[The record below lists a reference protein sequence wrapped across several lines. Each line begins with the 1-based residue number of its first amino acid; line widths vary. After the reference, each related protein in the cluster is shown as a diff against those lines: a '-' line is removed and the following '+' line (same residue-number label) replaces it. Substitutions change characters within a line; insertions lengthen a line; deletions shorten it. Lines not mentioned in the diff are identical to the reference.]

1 MSVYESFGYP
11 EVTFE
16 IAREMGMTEDEFNL
30 AKKILGRNPN
40 YIEVGII
47 SSMWSEHC
55 SYKSSKIHLKKFPTE
70 AEWVIQGP
78 GENAGIIEIDDDICA
93 CFKVESH
100 NHPSYIEPYQGAA
113 TGVGGILRD
122 IFTMGAR
129 PVAAMDSLRFGKL
142 NNDETK
148 YIVNGVVAGIA
159 GYGNCFGV
167 PTIGGETFFHQCYQK
182 NPIVNA
188 FALGLVKKERIFL
201 AKAEGENNP
210 IIYVGAKTGRDG
222 IHGATMASE
231 EFSSDSES
239 KRPNVQIGD
248 PFKEKLLLEAC
259 LELMKTDYIVGIQDM
274 GAAGLTSSSFEMAS
288 KSGSGVVLDLDK
300 VPVREKGM
308 TPYEIMLSESQERM
322 LMVVKKGYESKVKEI
337 FDKWD
342 LEVSVIGKVTSDGYV
357 RLNWNNEEIACIP
370 AKPLSDDA
378 PIYDRPYRKPNSQ
391 KKLNDFMSSDIE
403 CPENLQDVFLK
414 MLSSPNIASKRWIF
428 KQYDHMVRT
437 NTIILPGS
445 DAAMIR
451 IKESNKGIAMSS
463 DCNSRYCYLNPYEG
477 GIQAVVEAAR
487 NVAVSGARPKAITN
501 CLNFGNPEKSDIM
514 WQFIKS
520 VEGMAKACKELNTPV
535 VSGNVSLYNETEG
548 NAIYPTPVVVMVG
561 VIDNVENRL
570 ESSFKEFDSIIFLVG
585 KTKDE
590 LGGSE
595 YLEYIHGIVKG
606 EPPEVDLKHE
616 KKLIDFMIEGANGK
630 IFLSAHD
637 VSEGGVAVALAEMC
651 LKNRVGAIVDLKSPY
666 REDIAMFSE
675 SQGRVIVEVS
685 KNNLEKMLSLLQ
697 KYSLDFEIIGKTDIK
712 RLEISNCGFTLVD
725 LPLRVVYD
733 KYKRG
738 MKDKLR

>member
-1 MSVYESFGYP
+1 MSIYESFGYP

-16 IAREMGMTEDEFNL
+16 TAKEMGMTEDEFNL
-30 AKKILGRNPN
+30 AEKILGRKPN
-40 YIEVGII
+40 YIELGII

-55 SYKSSKIHLKKFPTE
+55 SYKSSKIHLKKFPTQ
-70 AEWVIQGP
+70 ADWVVQGP
-78 GENAGIIEIDDDICA
+78 GENAGIIEVDGDICA

-142 NNDETK
+142 DNEETK
-148 YIVNGVVAGIA
+148 YIVTGVVSGIA

-167 PTIGGETFFHQCYQK
+167 PTIGGETYFHECYQK

-188 FALGLVKKERIFL
+188 FALGIVKKDSIFL
-201 AKAEGENNP
+201 AKAEGAGNP

-259 LELMKTDYIVGIQDM
+259 LELMKTDYVIGIQDM

-288 KSGSGVVLDLDK
+288 KSGSGVILDLEK
-300 VPVREKGM
+300 VPVREDGM

-322 LMVVKKGYESKVKEI
+322 LMVVKKGCEDKVKEI
-337 FDKWD
+337 FEKWD
-342 LEVSVIGKVTSDGYV
+342 LEVSIIGKVTSDGNV
-357 RLNWNNEEIACIP
+357 RLKWQGEEVACIP
-370 AKPLSDDA
+370 ARPLSDDA
-378 PIYDRPYRKPNSQ
+378 PVYERPYRKPNYQ
-391 KKLNDFMSSDIE
+391 KKLNDFTSSDIE
-403 CPENLQDVFLK
+403 CPDDLQETFLEL
-414 MLSSPNIASKRWIF
+414 LSSPNIASKKWIY

-437 NTIILPGS
+437 NTVIIPGS
-445 DAAMIR
+445 DAGMIR
-451 IKESNKGIAMSS
+451 LKESKKGIAMSS
-463 DCNSRYCYLNPYEG
+463 DCNSRYCYLDPYKG
-477 GIQAVVEAAR
+477 GMQAVAEAAR

-514 WQFIKS
+514 WQFVKS
-520 VEGMAKACKELNTPV
+520 IEGMAKACKELDTPV

-548 NAIYPTPVVVMVG
+548 KAIYPTPVVVMVG
-561 VIDNVENRL
+561 VIDDVKDRL
-570 ESSFKEFDSIIFLVG
+570 ESGFKGFDSVIFLVG

-606 EPPEVDLKHE
+606 EPPEVDLKYE
-616 KKLIDFMIEGANGK
+616 KKLIDFMVEGAK
-630 IFLSAHD
+630 EKVFLSAHD
-637 VSEGGVAVALAEMC
+637 VSDGGIAVALAEMC
-651 LKNRVGAIVDLKSPY
+651 TKNKVGAVVDLKSPY
-666 REDIAMFSE
+666 REDIALFSE
-675 SQGRVIVEVS
+675 SQGRVVVEVD
-685 KNNLEKMLSLLQ
+685 KNNLENMLLLLQ
-697 KYSLDFEIIGKTDIK
+697 KHNLDFDIIGKTEIK
-712 RLEISNCGFTLVD
+712 RLVISNCGFNLIN
-725 LPLRVVYD
+725 LPLNRIYD
-733 KYKRG
+733 RLRKG
-738 MKDKLR
+738 MKSKLR